1 MEIDEIYSSLSLL
14 CFNLFITSLIF
25 IVCSY
30 FSVLDLS
37 IIGSQKI
44 IFWTGIFFCALS
56 IFFREKSGEG
66 LFSRAV
72 DNLTD

>member
-1 MEIDEIYSSLSLL
+1 MEKDRIYSSLSLL
-14 CFNLFITSLIF
+14 CFNLFIASLII

-30 FSVLDLS
+30 FSILDS
-37 IIGSQKI
+37 EIINQKI

-72 DNLTD
+72 DNLSD